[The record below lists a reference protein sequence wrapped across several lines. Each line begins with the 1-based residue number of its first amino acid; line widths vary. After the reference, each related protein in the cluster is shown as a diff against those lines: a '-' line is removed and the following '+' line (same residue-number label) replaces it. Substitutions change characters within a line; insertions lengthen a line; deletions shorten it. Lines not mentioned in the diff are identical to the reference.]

1 MLPGCPL
8 DIGTR
13 SVPMARPK
21 SVRSHQKL
29 CPRTANNRLQGGIK
43 LKTTKGQYQKG
54 TSGNPSGRPVGSR
67 NRATLLE
74 EQLLDGEAEQL
85 TRKLVELALK
95 GNGQMMKLCVDRLLP
110 IPKERSIELDLPL
123 PKNAQELPASY
134 ESVLSAICEGRI
146 TPNEG
151 QSLNGLLDSQAR
163 GFELQSIDRRIQA
176 LEDRESEFQ
185 KCRTDLRYLLERI
198 KDAKE

>member
-1 MLPGCPL
+1 
-8 DIGTR
+8 
-13 SVPMARPK
+13 MARPK

-110 IPKERSIELDLPL
+110 INASPQKSKGIPTSEQSRQRSVKRKDVETTVEYLPR
-123 PKNAQELPASY
+123 PHP
-134 ESVLSAICEGRI
+134 G
-146 TPNEG
+146 
-151 QSLNGLLDSQAR
+151 
-163 GFELQSIDRRIQA
+163 
-176 LEDRESEFQ
+176 
-185 KCRTDLRYLLERI
+185 
-198 KDAKE
+198 

>member
-1 MLPGCPL
+1 M
-8 DIGTR
+8 
-13 SVPMARPK
+13 
-21 SVRSHQKL
+21 
-29 CPRTANNRLQGGIK
+29 
-43 LKTTKGQYQKG
+43 KTTKGQYQKG

-67 NRATLLE
+67 NRATLLA
-74 EQLLDGEAEQL
+74 EQLLDGEAEHL
-85 TRKLVELALK
+85 IRKVVELAKKENMPAL
-95 GNGQMMKLCVDRLLP
+95 KLCLDRVLP
-110 IPKERSIELDLPL
+110 IPKDRSIELEFPL

-134 ESVLSAICEGRI
+134 QSVLSAICEGRI
-146 TPNEG
+146 TPGEG